1 MDEFQVKMVEGL
13 SELTA
18 NQENTNKSIDRLH
31 TSFETLSKDIT
42 ETSKNVAVN
51 TSRIVT
57 LEGNKKSMWIEINQ
71 MGRPKRTAATVA
83 ASITGGTGLFGA
95 MIWWL
100 IQHHLNQS

>member
-1 MDEFQVKMVEGL
+1 MDEFQVKMIEGL

-18 NQENTNKSIDRLH
+18 NQENTNKSMDRLH
-31 TSFETLSKDIT
+31 TSFESLSKDIT

-71 MGRPKRTAATVA
+71 MGRPKKTAATVA
-83 ASITGGTGLFGA
+83 AIVTGGTGVCGSI
-95 MIWWL
+95 IWWL
-100 IQHHLNQS
+100 IQHHLS